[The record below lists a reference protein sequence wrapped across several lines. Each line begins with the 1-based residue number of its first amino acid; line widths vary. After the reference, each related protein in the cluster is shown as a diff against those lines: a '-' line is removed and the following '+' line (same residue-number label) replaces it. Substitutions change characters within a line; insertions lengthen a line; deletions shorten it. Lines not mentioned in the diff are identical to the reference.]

1 MGARFNRLV
10 RGVGT
15 PAPPMLRRHAQVPNN
30 ERLVRLCGVFF
41 GDSRCDRRAVFRRAG
56 ALAGHALPPVGCCE
70 GLHAFKPH
78 GAGDA
83 GGDGGPYGAA
93 RRLQFLDAGRPCP
106 RHAFHARPLRRGLL
120 ARYLSRTLLPLA
132 LYIVAGDRGDGAAC
146 LSHGLFR
153 GVPCFGSHEI
163 RLADPAHHSVLDELS
178 AARLR
183 VEDHPRLQRRHQ
195 FGIDGARH
203 HSRTARIPSLQHVRS
218 GGDAGACL
226 GRVRDP
232 SDLCLAG
239 EDRPFA
245 ARSRRRSRRWR
256 HPPLPAHH
264 PALVA
269 ARRHRRGRPDLR
281 AHHGR
286 LRHAHAGGRIGWRD
300 DRQCD
305 RGAVRQDRQ
314 LADGCGTGDGQHGGG
329 GIGHASVGAGRAP
342 CRFENTLMRRRGP
355 KRNLGL
361 VFYAVLYLAFLY
373 LPVLFLPLFSFNDS
387 AFIAFPL
394 VGFTTK
400 WYGQMLAD
408 SAMHTALWN
417 SLKVGAA
424 VALASTALGLLAAK
438 ALTRYRLPGGAAV
451 LGFTS
456 LPLFIP
462 DIVLGISLLILLN
475 TVRMQ
480 LSLISVMLGHI
491 LICAPFAITVL
502 MSRFDGF
509 DKSLEEASL
518 DLGENAWTTFWRVTF
533 PLVLPGIISSLL
545 LTFIVSFDEFLIAYF
560 LAGTEATLP
569 IYIWGQLRFPYKLPV
584 VLALG
589 AVILVVSCVLVVLAE
604 WMRGLG
610 QGGKR
615 MVGA

>member
-1 MGARFNRLV
+1 MRL
-10 RGVGT
+10 
-15 PAPPMLRRHAQVPNN
+15 
-30 ERLVRLCGVFF
+30 
-41 GDSRCDRRAVFRRAG
+41 
-56 ALAGHALPPVGCCE
+56 
-70 GLHAFKPH
+70 
-78 GAGDA
+78 
-83 GGDGGPYGAA
+83 
-93 RRLQFLDAGRPCP
+93 
-106 RHAFHARPLRRGLL
+106 
-120 ARYLSRTLLPLA
+120 
-132 LYIVAGDRGDGAAC
+132 
-146 LSHGLFR
+146 
-153 GVPCFGSHEI
+153 
-163 RLADPAHHSVLDELS
+163 
-178 AARLR
+178 
-183 VEDHPRLQRRHQ
+183 
-195 FGIDGARH
+195 
-203 HSRTARIPSLQHVRS
+203 
-218 GGDAGACL
+218 
-226 GRVRDP
+226 
-232 SDLCLAG
+232 
-239 EDRPFA
+239 
-245 ARSRRRSRRWR
+245 
-256 HPPLPAHH
+256 
-264 PALVA
+264 
-269 ARRHRRGRPDLR
+269 
-281 AHHGR
+281 
-286 LRHAHAGGRIGWRD
+286 
-300 DRQCD
+300 
-305 RGAVRQDRQ
+305 
-314 LADGCGTGDGQHGGG
+314 
-329 GIGHASVGAGRAP
+329 
-342 CRFENTLMRRRGP
+342 RGP

-451 LGFTS
+451 LGFAS

-475 TVRMQ
+475 AVGMQ

-560 LAGTEATLP
+560 LAGTDATLP

-584 VLALG
+584 VLARG